1 MKGNFEGVSASR
13 DGKIIKLHRESNEP
27 CILMG
32 IVNVTPDSFFSS
44 SRQEETDNAVN
55 IALKMLDDG
64 ATWIDSGG
72 ESTRPGA
79 DFVSVEEEIERVLP
93 VITKL
98 RSLAPNC
105 LISIDTRKHEVA
117 RIALENG
124 ADMIN
129 DVSGLREQKMFDL
142 VIEKGCAV
150 CIMHM
155 QGEPG
160 TMQENPTY
168 SDVVEEVTQS
178 ITTIA
183 DRLVQFGHPRDL
195 IVIDPGIGFGKSKEH
210 NLALMKATKKFK
222 DTGYSLLWGISR
234 KSIIGQITNQSDP
247 SNRLSGTLGS
257 SYIGKISGVDI
268 LRIHDVREHQDFFDV
283 INELSN

>member
-1 MKGNFEGVSASR
+1 M
-13 DGKIIKLHRESNEP
+13 KLHRESNEP

-64 ATWIDSGG
+64 ATWIDIGG

-79 DFVSVEEEIERVLP
+79 DFVSIEEEIERVLP
-93 VITKL
+93 VIIKL

-183 DRLVQFGHPRDL
+183 DRLVQFGHQ
-195 IVIDPGIGFGKSKEH
+195 E
-210 NLALMKATKKFK
+210 N
-222 DTGYSLLWGISR
+222 
-234 KSIIGQITNQSDP
+234 
-247 SNRLSGTLGS
+247 
-257 SYIGKISGVDI
+257 
-268 LRIHDVREHQDFFDV
+268 
-283 INELSN
+283 